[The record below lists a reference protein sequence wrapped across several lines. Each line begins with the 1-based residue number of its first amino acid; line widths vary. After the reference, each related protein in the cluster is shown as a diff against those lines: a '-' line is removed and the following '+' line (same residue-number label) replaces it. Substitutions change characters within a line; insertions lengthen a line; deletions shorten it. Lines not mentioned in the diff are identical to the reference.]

1 MMPNRTLSRLSLPSA
16 ANIARTRFDNG
27 VTVLVRENHATP
39 VVVLEGSLR
48 VGGMDDPAGKTGLSS
63 MTANMLSRGTVN
75 HDFAAFNEIIESVG
89 GNLTITSDTDSV
101 NVGIACLREDFP
113 ALVALLADALRRPAF
128 PQQQFDLLRRQKLVR
143 LQERDQDPS
152 AVANIRLFEALYGGH
167 PFGKPSSGYADTVRT
182 ITLADVR
189 DFHARH
195 YMSQGAV
202 FGIAGDI
209 DVPSATALLHA
220 VFGDWQGSASLASHA
235 PVPDFSGPTRTD
247 VAMADKVQSEILLGA
262 LAVPRTHPDFEA
274 IRVANT
280 VLGVFGMMGRL
291 GEVVREQQGLAYYA
305 YSSQDAEDKT
315 GVWTA
320 GAGVNP
326 VDVEQALGSMLDEI
340 ARLRDEAVGE
350 EELRDS
356 QDYLTGVLPLTLE
369 TNEGVASTLLS
380 MEWYGLGLDYLLH
393 YNETIR
399 SITPADVQRVAKT
412 YLAPERIAVVTAGPV

>member
-1 MMPNRTLSRLSLPSA
+1 MTNRMAGSLSLPNA
-16 ANIARTRFDNG
+16 ADIARTRLDNG
-27 VTVLVRENHATP
+27 MTALVRENHATP

-48 VGGMDDPAGKTGLSS
+48 VGGMDDPADKTGLSS
-63 MTANMLSRGTVN
+63 MTANMLSRGTMN
-75 HDFAAFNEIIESVG
+75 HDFGAWNEIIESVG
-89 GNLTITSDTDSV
+89 GNLSITSDTDSV

-113 ALVALLADALRRPAF
+113 ALLALLADGLRRPAF
-128 PQQQFDLLRRQKLVR
+128 PQPQFDLLRRQKLVR

-152 AVANIRLFEALYGGH
+152 AVANIRLFETLYGGH
-167 PFGKPSSGYADTVRT
+167 PYGKPSSGYTETVRNIT
-182 ITLADVR
+182 IDDVR
-189 DFHARH
+189 FFH
-195 YMSQGAV
+195 SQRYGPEGAI

-209 DVPSATALLHA
+209 EASHA
-220 VFGDWQGSASLASHA
+220 MTLVAEAFGDWHGGALASA
-235 PVPDFSGPTRTD
+235 RQAVPAFAGPTRAD
-247 VAMADKVQSEILLGA
+247 IAMTDKVQSEILLGA

-291 GEVVREQQGLAYYA
+291 GDVVREQQGLAYYA
-305 YSSQDAEDKT
+305 YSSQDADDDT

-326 VDVEQALGSMLDEI
+326 ADVEQALASMLSEI
-340 ARLRDEAVGE
+340 ARLRDEPVGE

-380 MEWYGLGLDYLLH
+380 MEWYGLGLDYLLR
-393 YNETIR
+393 YNEVIR
-399 SITPADVQRVAKT
+399 SITPEDVQRVAKA
-412 YLAPERIAVVTAGPV
+412 YLAPERIAVVTAGPR

>member
-1 MMPNRTLSRLSLPSA
+1 MPELLSLPNA
-16 ANIARTRFDNG
+16 RNISRTRLDNG
-27 VTVLVRENHATP
+27 LTVLVRENHASP

-48 VGGMDDPAGKTGLSS
+48 VGGMDDPADKTGVSS
-63 MTANMLSRGTVN
+63 MTANMLSRGTIN
-75 HDFAAFNEIIESVG
+75 HDFGTWNEIIESVG
-89 GNLTITSDTDSV
+89 GNLTITSDVDSV

-113 ALVALLADALRRPAF
+113 LLVNLLADGLRRPAF
-128 PQQQFDLLRRQKLVR
+128 LQEQFDLLRRQKLVR

-152 AVANIRLFEALYGGH
+152 AVANIRLYETLYGGH
-167 PFGKPSSGYADTVRT
+167 AFGKPSSGYTETVRA
-182 ITLADVR
+182 IQLDDLR
-189 DFHARH
+189 WFHGQR
-195 YMSQGAV
+195 YTPQGAV

-209 DVPSATALLHA
+209 DAAVATALIEA
-220 VFGDWQGSASLASHA
+220 EFGDWQGGARASVYPAVTGIA
-235 PVPDFSGPTRTD
+235 APTRAD
-247 VAMADKVQSEILLGA
+247 IAMPGKVQSEILLGA

-305 YSSQDAEDKT
+305 YSSQDAEAET

-326 VDVEQALGSMLDEI
+326 VDVEQALVSMLDEI
-340 ARLRDEAVGE
+340 ARLREELVGE

-380 MEWYGLGLDYLLH
+380 MEWFGLGLDYLLG
-393 YNETIR
+393 YNEAIR
-399 SITPADVQRVAKT
+399 SITPAEIQRVAQT
-412 YLAPERIAVVTAGPV
+412 YFAPERIAVVTAGPRVTES